1 MRFTVKYPEF
11 LQSNHGNH
19 CNTTAKS
26 EEVKIFYWIKG
37 QKCEPFH
44 LSTRGPKKHSKASAK
59 GMEEEQCKP
68 ANMDVNSAGA
78 IVVKQI

>member
-1 MRFTVKYPEF
+1 MRFTVKYPE
-11 LQSNHGNH
+11 
-19 CNTTAKS
+19 
-26 EEVKIFYWIKG
+26 
-37 QKCEPFH
+37 FH

-78 IVVKQI
+78 IVVQQI